1 MKMETR
7 AQFLAND
14 FLKQPV
20 NKICP
25 MVLED
30 LSDKSAEVSMMVLS
44 DFCVT
49 DGDGKQMAQGGIVAV
64 LVDFAG
70 VYLARMQTDSKL
82 ITPLS
87 ELQETYLQPV
97 LLGKDVRLF
106 AEATL
111 AAVVGSRIIV
121 DVRVEN
127 QDKELKGM
135 ARLTFINRSI

>member
-1 MKMETR
+1 M
-7 AQFLAND
+7 AND

-30 LSDKSAEVSMMVLS
+30 LSDKFAEVSMMVLS

-49 DGDGKQMAQGGIVAV
+49 DGDGKQMVQGGIVAV

-127 QDKELKGM
+127 QDKELKGV